1 MSQIEPIDIIAEAGV
16 NHNGSLERAIEM
28 VKVAVDAGAT
38 VIKFQTFVPE
48 HAISRFAEMAQ
59 YQQRNIGEKQS
70 QLDMVRELA
79 LDEAAHRALF
89 DHCKAAGIEFMS
101 APFDLVSLGLLA
113 DTLKVRRLKLASS
126 EVTNAP
132 LLVAVGRTG
141 LPVILSTGMSNLA
154 EVRAALGALAWG
166 MREPGSPD
174 DAGRDFALA
183 CTEALSEGL
192 LQDRVTL
199 LHCTTQYPT
208 PPDAV
213 NLRAMQAITEEFGLP
228 VGLSDHTTSTS
239 IAAAAVALG
248 ATVIEKHFTLD
259 RSLPGPDHVA
269 SLEPHELAEMVRNI
283 RDVEAALG
291 DGRKEVQA
299 VEVENIPIAR
309 KSIVAATAITKG
321 ELFTEG
327 NLTVKRP
334 GGGISPYDYWSLLG
348 QAAVKDF
355 AEDEQ
360 ISV

>member
-1 MSQIEPIDIIAEAGV
+1 
-16 NHNGSLERAIEM
+16 
-28 VKVAVDAGAT
+28 
-38 VIKFQTFVPE
+38 
-48 HAISRFAEMAQ
+48 
-59 YQQRNIGEKQS
+59 
-70 QLDMVRELA
+70 
-79 LDEAAHRALF
+79 
-89 DHCKAAGIEFMS
+89 
-101 APFDLVSLGLLA
+101 
-113 DTLKVRRLKLASS
+113 LKVSRLKLASS

-154 EVRAALGALAWG
+154 EVRSALGALAWG
-166 MREPGSPD
+166 MRASGSPA
-174 DAGRDFALA
+174 DASKDFAVA
-183 CTEALSEGL
+183 CSEALSGGL

-208 PPDAV
+208 PPEAV
-213 NLRAMQAITEEFGLP
+213 NLRAMQALTEEFGLP
-228 VGLSDHTTSTS
+228 VGLSDHTTSTT

-291 DGRKEVQA
+291 DGLKDVQQ
-299 VEVENIPIAR
+299 VEIENIAIAR
-309 KSIVAATAITKG
+309 KSIVAAMAIRKG

-327 NLTVKRP
+327 NLMVKRP
-334 GGGISPYDYWSLLG
+334 GGGISPYGYWSLLG

-355 AEDEQ
+355 VEDEQ